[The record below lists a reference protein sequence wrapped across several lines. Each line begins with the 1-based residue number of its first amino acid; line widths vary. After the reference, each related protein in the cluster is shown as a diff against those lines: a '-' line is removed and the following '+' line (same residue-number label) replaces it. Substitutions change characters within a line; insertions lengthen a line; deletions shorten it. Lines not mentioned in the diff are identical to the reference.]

1 MITRAI
7 DALETAA
14 GELPADIQV
23 ERMADGI
30 RLTGRGLV
38 RRWAADPRLHQLT
51 AEAERRLR

>member
-38 RRWAADPRLHQLT
+38 RRWAPFLMS
-51 AEAERRLR
+51 